1 MTIMMPVRKRIPSH
15 LQFIYQRTPRPTRKI
30 SSEVA
35 PHNPLPPPKQASRSQ
50 QRSLLHIHSISRP
63 SRVVGS
69 IDPLSQRFDNL
80 RESLDLHLLGLP
92 LVPSCSFSAS
102 MSCSLR
108 APFSLRARVSFSATT
123 PRLNALDACLYFAL
137 DSSISGRL

>member
-50 QRSLLHIHSISRP
+50 SVLFFTSTPSLAPHAWWDRSIHSVS
-63 SRVVGS
+63 GS
-69 IDPLSQRFDNL
+69 IIF
-80 RESLDLHLLGLP
+80 ESLWI
-92 LVPSCSFSAS
+92 CTF
-102 MSCSLR
+102 
-108 APFSLRARVSFSATT
+108 
-123 PRLNALDACLYFAL
+123 
-137 DSSISGRL
+137 